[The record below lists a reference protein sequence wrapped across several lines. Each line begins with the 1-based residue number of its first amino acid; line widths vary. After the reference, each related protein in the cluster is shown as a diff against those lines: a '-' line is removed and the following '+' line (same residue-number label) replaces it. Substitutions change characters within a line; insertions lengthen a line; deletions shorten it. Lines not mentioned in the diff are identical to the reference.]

1 MLVYLCQTIYPQNR
15 EARAD
20 PMTLEKRNVTPELRE
35 NTTALLGIIGHAL
48 DAIIAIDA
56 EHKIILFNHAAELVF
71 GHTAGAMLGQP
82 LDILLPER
90 FRHSHAE
97 QMRIFGRS
105 GTTRRHMGRLGVIWG
120 VRADGTEFP
129 AEAAISR
136 TESDGKLIYS
146 VILRDISEREQIQKE
161 LLAQKNLYA
170 MVLQT
175 SKTISGCKDRQSLFK
190 QVCCIAVE
198 HGHFKFAS
206 IGWLRSGEDIFD
218 TVAVCGDDGG
228 VLAEHERLPEAS
240 IKKSHALK
248 IAAFRKEEC
257 AVRND
262 FLADP
267 AFADWRHLAEKA
279 GTRSS
284 ASFALHLG
292 GKIAGM
298 LSVYSDEA
306 NFFAESLVTTLKK
319 IANDISY
326 ALENL
331 ENSETL
337 RNTVENNR
345 LLAEIVR
352 GMDEACFALDK
363 EWRFTFV
370 NDRGTTLLRHSREEM
385 LGKVIWDVFHALRG
399 TPMESNYRRAMAERI
414 PVSFEAFS
422 PIAERWLD
430 IRLFPSG
437 DGLAAFL
444 MDISARKK
452 SEERLREVVENIGE
466 VFWMTNPDKGEI
478 LYISPAYDKVWGR
491 KGQDLYE
498 NPGGW
503 LAAIHPED
511 RERIRKSLPAQLRG
525 TYHEEYRIVR
535 PDGSERWI
543 SDRAFPIRNP
553 EGKIYHIVGV
563 AEDITAKIQ
572 LEMQLRQSQKME
584 AIGQLS
590 AGVAHD
596 FNNLMTIIQGNNSL
610 VAEEEDPAERQI
622 FIAEINKATEKAA
635 ALTRQLLL
643 VGRQEIMNFRE
654 IDINDTIKQTLA
666 MLQRIVGEDIDLRFQ
681 TPAYPLTVRADT
693 GMITQILLNLT
704 VNSRDA
710 MPKGGQIIIDVSE
723 KNFNEGATD
732 LQPGLKPGAYAC
744 ISVSDTGP
752 GIPREIQSRVF
763 EPFFTTKDVG
773 KGTGLGLATVFSIV
787 QQHSGWINL
796 YSEPGRGTTF
806 RIHLPMIPGPSVSGT
821 EEEKE
826 EATALPHGE
835 ETILIVEDEMPIRK
849 MLRAFLSKLG
859 YSIIEAGTGH
869 EALRVW
875 QENAKKIDL
884 LITDV
889 VMPDGMNGI
898 ELARKLQEKK
908 PDLKVIYS
916 SGYSPDL
923 MRSENA
929 NLEKRIFVAKPYSLN
944 ELAQV
949 VRRCLD
955 Q

>member
-1 MLVYLCQTIYPQNR
+1 MS
-15 EARAD
+15 
-20 PMTLEKRNVTPELRE
+20 LEKSNITSELGG
-35 NTTALLGIIGHAL
+35 NATALLGIISHAL
-48 DAIIAIDA
+48 DAIIAVDA
-56 EHKIILFNHAAELVF
+56 EFKIVLFNHAAELVF
-71 GHTAGAMLGQP
+71 GHTAGTILGQP

-90 FRHSHAE
+90 FRHTHAE
-97 QMRIFGRS
+97 KMRSFGQS
-105 GTTRRHMGRLGVIWG
+105 GVTQRQLGRLGVIWA

-136 TESDGKLIYS
+136 TESAGKLIYS
-146 VILRDISEREQIQKE
+146 VILRDISEREQVQKE
-161 LLAQKNLYA
+161 LVAQKNLYA

-175 SKTISGCKDRQSLFK
+175 SKTISECKDRKTLFK

-198 HGHFKFAS
+198 HGHFKFSS
-206 IGWLRSGEDIFD
+206 IGWLRSGEDFFD

-228 VLAEHERLPEAS
+228 VRAERERLPEVS
-240 IKKSHALK
+240 VKKSYALK
-248 IAAFRKEEC
+248 IAALREQDSL
-257 AVRND
+257 VRND

-267 AFADWRHLAEKA
+267 AFAEWGFLSEKTGA
-279 GTRSS
+279 RSF
-284 ASFALHLG
+284 ASFPLHLG
-292 GKIAGM
+292 GKISGI
-298 LSVYSDEA
+298 LSVYSDET
-306 NFFAESLVTTLKK
+306 NFFTENLVTTLKR

-337 RNTVENNR
+337 RNTIENNR

-352 GMDEACFALDK
+352 GMDEACFSLDK

-385 LGKVIWDVFHALRG
+385 LGNVIWDVFYALRG
-399 TPMESNYRRAMAERI
+399 TPMEKKYRQTMAERV

-422 PIAERWLD
+422 PIAKRWLD

-444 MDISARKK
+444 MDISARKN
-452 SEERLREVVENIGE
+452 SEERLREVVENIEE

-491 KGQDLYE
+491 KGEDLYQ
-498 NPGGW
+498 NPEGW

-511 RERIRKSLPAQLRG
+511 RERIRKALPAQLRG

-543 SDRAFPIRNP
+543 SDRAFPIRNSD
-553 EGKIYHIVGV
+553 GKIYHIVGV
-563 AEDITAKIQ
+563 AEDNTAKIQ

-596 FNNLMTIIQGNNSL
+596 FNNLMTIIQGNNAL
-610 VAEEEDPAERQI
+610 IAEEEDPAQRKI

-643 VGRQEIMNFRE
+643 VGRQEIMNLRE

-681 TPAYPLTVRADT
+681 IPAYPLTVRADT
-693 GMITQILLNLT
+693 GMLTQILLNLT

-723 KNFNEGATD
+723 KNFDEGATD

-744 ISVSDTGP
+744 ISVSDNGP

-787 QQHSGWINL
+787 QQHAGWINL
-796 YSEPGRGTTF
+796 DSEPGRGTTF
-806 RIHLPMIPGPSVSGT
+806 HIYLPLMQGPAVSRP
-821 EEEKE
+821 EKKE
-826 EATALPHGE
+826 EALSFPHGK
-835 ETILIVEDEMPIRK
+835 ETILIVEDEVPIRK
-849 MLRAFLSKLG
+849 VLRAFLSKLG
-859 YSIIEAGTGH
+859 YSILEAGTGN

-875 QENAKKIDL
+875 QEKAEEVDL

-898 ELARKLQEKK
+898 ELARKLKETK

-929 NLEKRIFVAKPYSLN
+929 KEEKRIFVAKPYSLN

-949 VRRCLD
+949 VRRSLD